1 MTARIF
7 EKYRGGCLARTG
19 VNGGDAA
26 IKIASLVL
34 VWIFSVDI
42 KGSTYLPVARLALF
56 LPWQMARRHIRI
68 VQPSGTFTA
77 DCLQCSED

>member
-1 MTARIF
+1 MTAHIF

-26 IKIASLVL
+26 IEIASLVL

-42 KGSTYLPVARLALF
+42 RGSTYLPVARVALF
-56 LPWQMARRHIRI
+56 LPWVNGQMAY
-68 VQPSGTFTA
+68 QKGSTFR
-77 DCLQCSED
+77 DHR